1 MTSICS
7 LVNWLMIIEWKRRPY
22 GFSHFTFTVYF
33 NSQFSENASDELTD
47 KKQKIKDN
55 KLILDRE
62 NMRLEAIRFN
72 HKKAQDRQEEIV
84 QIHEE
89 EQLKKLTRIKELE
102 RTIRAV
108 DMEIASKKVSL
119 SSF

>member
-1 MTSICS
+1 
-7 LVNWLMIIEWKRRPY
+7 MIIEWKRRPY
-22 GFSHFTFTVYF
+22 GFSHFIFTVYF

-119 SSF
+119 SSFHRVII